1 MDVQEVARAGYD
13 GMKAGKR
20 IVIPGWKNRLL
31 TEALRLVPRNTVAKA
46 VGRMY
51 KSKKT

>member
-1 MDVQEVARAGYD
+1 
-13 GMKAGKR
+13 MKQGKR

-31 TEALRLVPRNTVAKA
+31 TEALRLVPRNTVTKT

-51 KSKKT
+51 KSKKSE